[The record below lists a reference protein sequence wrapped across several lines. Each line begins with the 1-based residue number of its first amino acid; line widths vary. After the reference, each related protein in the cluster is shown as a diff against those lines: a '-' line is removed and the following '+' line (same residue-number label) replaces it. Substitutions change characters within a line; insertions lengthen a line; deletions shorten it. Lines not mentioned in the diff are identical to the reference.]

1 MRGPDEKM
9 PRVSEGGKDLES
21 VIFFLGVGTVGGG
34 GQLGTRLILLFC
46 SDYTSPSRDTVDSV
60 LEVLKS
66 QSCCNQLKVISQLMD
81 YDRIQ
86 LGSLTPP
93 LSPLTEG
100 HPPW

>member
-1 MRGPDEKM
+1 ME
-9 PRVSEGGKDLES
+9 
-21 VIFFLGVGTVGGG
+21 VGSWAHGSSCFSA
-34 GQLGTRLILLFC
+34 LIIQAL
-46 SDYTSPSRDTVDSV
+46 TSRDTVDSV
-60 LEVLKS
+60 LEVRKS